1 LASDIGSGE
10 GQRDKSTQVIAR
22 VIGHGRERRVEIVK
36 IPLVTNQ
43 IRANVFSNYLMDA
56 DYELSNPTHLVDWG
70 GLGINVCQDLEDA
83 GRVVHRV
90 IWGNPCN
97 SRENRNRYLN
107 LRAQASHQAAMAAKE
122 GRLSILT
129 EAHKSLMVGQSSRI
143 PRLFTDKSR
152 IKVPPKGSPEWEG
165 LGSPDLWDAVCF
177 LFLENFY
184 YIPAGGE
191 TFRVEDAKKSL
202 SAAAASAFSDV
213 KR

>member
-1 LASDIGSGE
+1 
-10 GQRDKSTQVIAR
+10 
-22 VIGHGRERRVEIVK
+22 
-36 IPLVTNQ
+36 
-43 IRANVFSNYLMDA
+43 M
-56 DYELSNPTHLVDWG
+56 
-70 GLGINVCQDLEDA
+70 
-83 GRVVHRV
+83 VHRV

-107 LRAQASHQAAMAAKE
+107 LRAQASHQAAIAAKE

-191 TFRVEDAKKSL
+191 TFRVEGAKKAL
-202 SAAAASAFSDV
+202 STAAASAFSDV